1 MKDLG
6 LDWTMRIS
14 CFQGVD
20 HRGKGEMR
28 VEGEMKG
35 KSRNLLAFDHG
46 PLSLFYALQR
56 SWART
61 LMTGNAPPHNS

>member
-14 CFQGVD
+14 CFQGVNL
-20 HRGKGEMR
+20 RGKGEMK
-28 VEGEMKG
+28 VKGE
-35 KSRNLLAFDHG
+35 SLNLLAFDHG
-46 PLSLFYALQR
+46 PLSLFYAFQR

-61 LMTGNAPPHNS
+61 LMTGNAPAHNS